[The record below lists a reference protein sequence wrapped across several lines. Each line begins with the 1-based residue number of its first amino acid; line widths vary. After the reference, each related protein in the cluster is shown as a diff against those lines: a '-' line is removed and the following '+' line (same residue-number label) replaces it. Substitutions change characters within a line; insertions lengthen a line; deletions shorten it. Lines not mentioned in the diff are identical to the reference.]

1 MAIDWYLG
9 KGPKIDIKIIEKAKT
24 TIPKLVKTTGRSGI
38 CCNPCNWD
46 GTWDAYSSRQP
57 LGAHVG

>member
-1 MAIDWYLG
+1 MAIDCYLG

-24 TIPKLVKTTGRSGI
+24 TIPKLVKTTRHSSI

-46 GTWDAYSSRQP
+46 GNGMSTV
-57 LGAHVG
+57 VGNP